1 MKFAT
6 PEIGQLFELLDES
19 IMALDG
25 SIESKEEGASV
36 CYEFADM
43 RGNFLCMRP
52 FKNCINMEMDMPRET
67 ILDPQRL
74 CMISSRSPRW
84 NNVVTVKLESDITYI
99 RDLVKQAYDYNLIT
113 EMINMTTEMKPNVQE
128 MIDKFRS
135 VLEMSIES
143 IDRAEILVKE
153 EILETNGFSRTL
165 AESTQ
170 VSLIRGEMRAC
181 YKGIERVCN
190 DYSV

>member
-43 RGNFLCMRP
+43 QGNFLCMRP
-52 FKNCINMEMDMPRET
+52 FKNCINVEMDMPRET
-67 ILDPQRL
+67 IQDPQRL

-84 NNVVTVKLESDITYI
+84 SNVVTVKLKSDITYI
-99 RDLVKQAYDYNLIT
+99 RDLVKQAYDYNRQT
-113 EMINMTTEMKPNVQE
+113 EVMSMTTEMKPSIQE
-128 MIDKFRS
+128 MIDEFRS
-135 VLEMSIES
+135 ILKKSSEAL
-143 IDRAEILVKE
+143 DHAEILVKKTF
-153 EILETNGFSRTL
+153 LEASGFCKTL
-165 AESTQ
+165 AEFTQ
-170 VSLIRGEMRAC
+170 ESLIRGEIRTC
-181 YKGIERVCN
+181 YKDLERICN